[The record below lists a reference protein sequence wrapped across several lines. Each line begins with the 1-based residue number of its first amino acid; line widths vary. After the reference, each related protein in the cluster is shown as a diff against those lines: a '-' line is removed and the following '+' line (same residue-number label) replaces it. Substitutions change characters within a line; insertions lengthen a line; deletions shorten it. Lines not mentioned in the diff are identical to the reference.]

1 MPSVTTGCAYIQ
13 YGPVAVRAARTEQ
26 VVVVR
31 LAVRVTVPF
40 KEVAGAEFLLA
51 VSADE
56 VLRVPGLA
64 ERCDHLTHD
73 RLVASAAA
81 ALLRCVNSLQTL
93 VEQGFS
99 HSRNQLDELR
109 VRSTYLK

>member
-1 MPSVTTGCAYIQ
+1 MPSVTTGRAYIQ

-31 LAVRVTVPF
+31 LAVRVTVPL

-51 VSADE
+51 VGADE

-64 ERCDHLTHD
+64 ERRDHLTHD

-99 HSRNQLDELR
+99 PSRNQLDELTVRR
-109 VRSTYLK
+109 VLI